1 MAFINAKDV
10 QAIRQELKVA
20 FPAMKFSVR
29 KQHYSQVAVT
39 LLQGDIAF
47 NDLYRTDA
55 YGKDNYVQ
63 INQFHTNMYGEHKA
77 FCDNVLDIIKTAPA
91 RGEGFHK
98 GRGWFDESDSQSDYF
113 HTAFYISFNIGAW
126 DKPYLLTP
134 EGQRKSLKIKLPKA
148 TKEVET
154 LEQLVGA
161 DMATKLR
168 ELGMIKEIA

>member
-63 INQFHTNMYGEHKA
+63 INQFHTNIKHFVITSLKLLKRLQLAEKVFIKDVVGLMRAIHKA
-77 FCDNVLDIIKTAPA
+77 II
-91 RGEGFHK
+91 
-98 GRGWFDESDSQSDYF
+98 S
-113 HTAFYISFNIGAW
+113 I
-126 DKPYLLTP
+126 LLFT
-134 EGQRKSLKIKLPKA
+134 SAL
-148 TKEVET
+148 T
-154 LEQLVGA
+154 LEHGISL
-161 DMATKLR
+161 TY
-168 ELGMIKEIA
+168 